1 MDFVVKFDESVDGV
15 GTADFST
22 STTGALAGTSVD
34 SVRPTFGN
42 ALDMSNNPEVG
53 GKHLNLGSDASLQV
67 SAFTLEAWVYYQKDG
82 AETIVSKGDSG
93 GAATSSHDLIYCSLP
108 EPLPILMTLD
118 R

>member
-1 MDFVVKFDESVDGV
+1 VDFVVKFDESVDGV